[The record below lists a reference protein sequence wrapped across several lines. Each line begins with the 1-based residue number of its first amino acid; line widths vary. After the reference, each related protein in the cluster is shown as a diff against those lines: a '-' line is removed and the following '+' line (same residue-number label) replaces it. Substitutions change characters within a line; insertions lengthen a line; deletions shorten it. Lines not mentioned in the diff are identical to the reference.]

1 MKPVSLE
8 FSGIHSYRERQKI
21 DFEELGC
28 FGLFG
33 IFGPTGSGKSSIL
46 DAITLALFGAVDRAP
61 RKTYGIINQ
70 LESAA
75 EISFTFELGGQRY
88 TAQRGFERVQG
99 DAENV
104 KTKYARVIKRAATVE
119 GTDEVLADRPATSD
133 ECVKELLGFGADDFL
148 RAVVLPQ
155 GKFDQFLRLRPN
167 ERGEMLENI
176 FGLERF
182 GEELRTKAKQRAEAY
197 STELSK
203 IEAGQLELGD
213 CSADA
218 IKNARAHAEDL
229 AKDLESAKERLN
241 ATEAAYGEQLELK
254 NLYDEMTSA
263 LERLEELDVQSKSID
278 ELRTM
283 VERAGKAAP
292 FISQIAQVSQV
303 QSEAQEKRDRLSQL
317 EEKLKE
323 AEDGYH
329 HAQQT
334 LEKER
339 SIEGKEIPNLLHKKN
354 ELERALQ
361 EKKKLETLT
370 KCYDSRA
377 ESLEKIDREIEVE
390 TGKKQEL
397 DSCLSKLLQEQSDLG
412 LSESEVSV
420 EPLWR
425 ETTGRAYQCYLD
437 LKTSIDRVENI
448 ERDLLKKK
456 RALTESKSMAIEV
469 FNQIFDISASRYI
482 LSDTYELEM
491 SRIVLD
497 DLLLKEGTMGQI
509 PICLGEKSHLDEKD
523 VCYSHGDKFSDP
535 VFWGDMALCVSFDR
549 DYLCQIAENEKKKA
563 ESLLKGCRAKKE
575 ESLIRHQTSLLA
587 RELEDG
593 KPCPVCGSLH
603 HPAPSVSEDSAE
615 IIFVAQTAEELASD
629 CLDAVQTW
637 YANLMGCIQL
647 WDNAV
652 MNQKELLDEFWDEY
666 NRFVCKCT
674 LFLHK
679 AEPIL
684 APDVIGQIYE
694 KLIGDG
700 RTRAYRILR
709 EPEVPG
715 VEETLRVLID
725 GLTDCVHAIEKKDIE
740 RQEIREKMDVI
751 RAYIEAIQK
760 KAQGVRDALG
770 RLGEDRGAEIGYLN
784 ALQSQITALR
794 ESVSNIC
801 GERDPE
807 GLLEE
812 TVSRIDSI
820 QNDYENA
827 VKVAQSAQEALSKVR
842 LDHQAAKSAQEQ
854 VQTSLCSLQRYLAEQ
869 LAVAGFESEEEAKAH
884 ILSPQDMSRIQGEL
898 KDYDGAR
905 IEVQARIKDLRDKID
920 SREFSQEVFEAAMA
934 ALEVVRTKENE
945 LREQAA
951 VANADLRRLAETRKR
966 WDELE
971 AQRQE
976 MERARAVAFKLLSLV
991 TGRRFV
997 QFLAQEHLKDMIRE
1011 ASITLGSL
1019 TGQRYALELS
1029 DSLEF
1034 VVRDDFNGG
1043 ERRSVT
1049 TLSGGETFLTSL
1061 ALALALSSNI
1071 QLKGKYPLGFFF
1083 LDEGF
1088 GTLDSTKLDLVM
1100 DALERIRDKERMVGV
1115 ISHVKE
1121 LKDRLPSYLEVIP
1134 AADDGT
1140 GSQIKV
1146 VGAKK

>member
-8 FSGIHSYRERQKI
+8 FSGLHSYRERQKI
-21 DFEELGC
+21 DFEELGR

-88 TAQRGFERVQG
+88 TAQRRFERAQG

-104 KTKYARVIKRAATVE
+104 KTKYARVIRRAATVE
-119 GTDEVLADRPATSD
+119 GTDEVLADRPATTD

-182 GEELRTKAKQRAEAY
+182 GEELRIKAKQRAEGY

-213 CSADA
+213 CSGEA
-218 IKNARAHAEDL
+218 IKNAQLHAKDL
-229 AKDLESAKERLN
+229 AQKLESAKERLKM
-241 ATEAAYGEQLELK
+241 AEAVYEEQAELK
-254 NLYDEMTSA
+254 KLYDEITSA
-263 LERLEELDVQSKSID
+263 LERLEEVNAQSKSMD
-278 ELRTM
+278 QLRTM
-283 VERAGKAAP
+283 AERAGKAAP
-292 FISQIAQVSQV
+292 FISQIAQVSQL
-303 QSEAQEKRDRLSQL
+303 QSEAEEKRNRLSQL
-317 EEKLKE
+317 EEGLRQ
-323 AEDGYH
+323 AENDYC
-329 HAQQT
+329 HAEQA

-339 SIEGKEIPNLLHKKN
+339 SIEGEQIPNLLRKRN

-361 EKKKLETLT
+361 EKKELEALM
-370 KCYDSRA
+370 KCYRTKT
-377 ESLEKIDREIEVE
+377 ESLEKIDSEIEVE
-390 TGKKQEL
+390 TRKQQEL
-397 DSCLSKLLQEQSDLG
+397 GSCLSKLLQEQSALG
-412 LSESEVSV
+412 LRESEVSV
-420 EPLWR
+420 DPLWR
-425 ETTGRAYQCYLD
+425 EAIGHAYQCYLD
-437 LKTSIDRVENI
+437 LKTSVDRVENI

-456 RALTESKSMAIEV
+456 RALAESKTVAIEV

-491 SRIVLD
+491 SRVVLD
-497 DLLLKEGTMGQI
+497 DLFLKEGTMGQI
-509 PICLGEKSHLDEKD
+509 PMCLGERSHLDEKH
-523 VCYSHGDKFSDP
+523 VCYSHGDELSDP
-535 VFWGDMALCVSFDR
+535 VFWGDMALCVPFDR
-549 DYLCQIAENEKKKA
+549 DYLSQIAENEKKKA
-563 ESLLKGCRAKKE
+563 ESLLQGCQVRKE
-575 ESLIRHQTSLLA
+575 ESLIRHQASLLA

-615 IIFVAQTAEELASD
+615 IIFVAQTAEKLASD
-629 CLDAVQTW
+629 CLKAVQTW
-637 YANLMGCIQL
+637 YTNLMGCIQS

-652 MNQKELLDEFWDEY
+652 MNQKELLDRFSDEY
-666 NRFVCKCT
+666 DRFVSQCIV
-674 LFLHK
+674 LLHK

-684 APDVIGQIYE
+684 TTDIITQIYE

-709 EPEVPG
+709 EAEVPG

-740 RQEIREKMDVI
+740 RQEIREKMDAI
-751 RAYIEAIQK
+751 RASIEAIQK
-760 KAQGVRDALG
+760 EAQGVTDALG
-770 RLGEDRGAEIGYLN
+770 RLGADRGTEIGYLN
-784 ALQSQITALR
+784 ALESQIAVLR
-794 ESVSNIC
+794 ESIANVC
-801 GERDPE
+801 DERDPE

-812 TVSRIDSI
+812 TVSEIDSI
-820 QNDYENA
+820 QKNYENA
-827 VKVAQSAQEALSKVR
+827 VKLAQSAQETLSKVR
-842 LDHQAAKSAQEQ
+842 LDHQATKSAFEQ
-854 VQTSLCSLQRYLAEQ
+854 VETSLCNLQRYLAEQ
-869 LAVAGFESEEEAKAH
+869 LAIAGFESEEEAKAH
-884 ILSPQDMSRIQGEL
+884 ILSPQDMSRIQEEL
-898 KDYDGAR
+898 KEYDSAR
-905 IEVQARIKDLRDKID
+905 IEVQTRIKDLRDKID
-920 SREFSQEVFEAAMA
+920 SREFSQEVFEAAVA
-934 ALEVVRTKENE
+934 ALEAVKTKENE
-945 LREQAA
+945 LREEAA

-976 MERARAVAFKLLSLV
+976 MERARDVAYKLLSLV

-1029 DSLEF
+1029 DDLEF

-1043 ERRSVT
+1043 ERRSVS

-1121 LKDRLPSYLEVIP
+1121 LKDRLPTYLEVIP